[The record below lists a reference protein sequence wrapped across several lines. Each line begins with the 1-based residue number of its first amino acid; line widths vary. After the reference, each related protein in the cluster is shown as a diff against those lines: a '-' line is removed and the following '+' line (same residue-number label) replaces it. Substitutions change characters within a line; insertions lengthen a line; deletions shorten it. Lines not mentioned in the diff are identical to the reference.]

1 MLSTDKKIIAG
12 VRTKVYKRC
21 VSVLKYVTICYFFFT
36 KLCFNPYFLVF
47 IICLFRQQK
56 KKKKGGGGV
65 KEKPFKI
72 TSYCNLIP

>member
-1 MLSTDKKIIAG
+1 MLSTDKKNIAG

-21 VSVLKYVTICYFFFT
+21 VSVLKYVTICYFFLQNFVLT
-36 KLCFNPYFLVF
+36 LIFLYS
-47 IICLFRQQK
+47 LFVYSVNK
-56 KKKKGGGGV
+56 KKGGGV